1 MTITYYYLIVVLFL
15 SVFLTVITIKFIDPF
30 LRIYTSNPH
39 GPQKIHKGIVPR
51 LGGLSILCSLLI
63 ISLINLYYEN
73 NNLFLY
79 FLISLPVFILGF
91 LEDITQSIK
100 PILRLG
106 GTIISACFFI
116 LVYNVFVENIDIQ
129 IFDFLLKHKLGAIT
143 FTILCIV
150 FLTQAFNIIDG
161 LNGLSV
167 TTGIICFWSIAQIAM
182 DLNDYEIYSISI
194 TFLSVLLGVLILNFS
209 GKIFIGDSGAYII
222 GLFIAITAIKLM
234 ENNDNISPFAIAY
247 ILIYPSYELSRTILY
262 RIIKKK
268 KLFRPDKNHLHSL
281 LNEINTVKFN
291 LSTFRANVF
300 SSIQIIFLQIVNFIL
315 FINYYNESLTLLLG
329 IGFFIIQ
336 YEILYNVCNQS
347 IIKLTK

>member
-1 MTITYYYLIVVLFL
+1 M
-15 SVFLTVITIKFIDPF
+15 
-30 LRIYTSNPH
+30 
-39 GPQKIHKGIVPR
+39 
-51 LGGLSILCSLLI
+51 
-63 ISLINLYYEN
+63 
-73 NNLFLY
+73 
-79 FLISLPVFILGF
+79 
-91 LEDITQSIK
+91 
-100 PILRLG
+100 
-106 GTIISACFFI
+106 
-116 LVYNVFVENIDIQ
+116 
-129 IFDFLLKHKLGAIT
+129 
-143 FTILCIV
+143 
-150 FLTQAFNIIDG
+150 
-161 LNGLSV
+161 
-167 TTGIICFWSIAQIAM
+167 
-182 DLNDYEIYSISI
+182 
-194 TFLSVLLGVLILNFS
+194 LGVLILNFS